1 MPITDLWLPI
11 LIATI
16 ATFFLSFLT
25 WAVLPHHKGDV
36 KFTPEQDKIM
46 DLVRASN
53 LEPGVYMF
61 PNCAERK
68 DYQQPENIEKFN
80 AGPWGTLSVWSG
92 KPNMGRNM
100 ALTVLYFFLVSLLVA
115 YLTSQARAPGSDFL
129 AIFQIAST
137 GAILAHVLGGAPNG
151 IWFGKRLRFFLTD
164 AIDGL
169 IYALATGAIFALM
182 WPAAETL
189 VNTTP

>member
-1 MPITDLWLPI
+1 MEVI
-11 LIATI
+11 LLEKVANLGALGDQVRVKPGYGRNYLIPQGKATP
-16 ATFFLSFLT
+16 AT
-25 WAVLPHHKGDV
+25 
-36 KFTPEQDKIM
+36 
-46 DLVRASN
+46 
-53 LEPGVYMF
+53 
-61 PNCAERK
+61 
-68 DYQQPENIEKFN
+68 PENIEKFN

-129 AIFQIAST
+129 AVFQIAST